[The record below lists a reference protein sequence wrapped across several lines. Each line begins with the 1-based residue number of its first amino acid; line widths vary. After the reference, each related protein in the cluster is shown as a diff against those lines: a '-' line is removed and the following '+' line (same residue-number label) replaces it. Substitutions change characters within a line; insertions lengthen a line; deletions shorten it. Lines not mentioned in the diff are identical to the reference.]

1 MTISLKWDLLKKT
14 MKKLLLLDANVII
27 DLHALGLFEN
37 IAKTYD
43 VHVTRTVFGEAK
55 SFKREGR
62 RQKINISDK
71 VTVIDDVGLDS
82 LNSVRSEAKE
92 ARLGIDPGEL
102 ESIAY
107 LSNTEEEI
115 GFCTCDKAAMTL
127 ISYME
132 LEKRSISVE
141 HAAKIAGLRKDH
153 LLLRHSDKTFKE
165 CIKEGKALRIRF
177 KKLF

>member
-1 MTISLKWDLLKKT
+1 

-27 DLHALGLFEN
+27 DLHALGLFEK

-62 RQKINISDK
+62 KQKINISDK

-102 ESIAY
+102 ESIAC

-115 GFCTCDKAAMTL
+115 VFCTCDKAAITL
-127 ISYME
+127 ISYIE

-141 HAAKIAGLRKDH
+141 QAAKIAGLRREH